1 MNEKTKEVFI
11 SYSTKDTEIA
21 LALLETLE
29 SYGLDC
35 WIAPRNIPKGAQWA
49 EEIDKAIQNARVFV
63 VIVSSHS
70 VESRQVPKE
79 IALAVSSC
87 ESIFPFRIDDT
98 GLQGTFRYYL
108 SDYQFTDAT
117 SDVKQKMI
125 ELAEVICSSLGKP
138 IPEKKTVSEEETA
151 ISEEET
157 AISEKETEKKPVSEE
172 EPEKKPASEEETEK
186 KPAAEEKPE
195 PVSNSSPQVT
205 SQANSKKPL
214 MVGVIAA
221 AAVIA
226 VIIGIVFSGKGD
238 KNTETANSAVSVVQE
253 NNTDE
258 EVKTENTASENNV
271 EESTSADDSATSVST
286 SADSAAEESTSS
298 EDIAAESS
306 HEEST
311 SDGSTAQERSAGTF
325 GVWEKI
331 AYEDRGAETN
341 VNTDNLFIL
350 ADGTPYFN
358 LEKGLSG
365 SSESALTP
373 DLLLKE
379 SSKYDLTVET
389 SFEDT
394 FDGSISNKLSGTYK
408 MPQIPHSD
416 IVMVHLDNPVDENP
430 TGLTYE
436 SCYPEQFYYVHLTGT
451 VQESPVSKSD
461 VDTWIVYK
469 KAYPLLSKKIYP
481 ALAGKW
487 EDSSGNLWEFSV
499 KDEDLAF
506 MMTDPEGNTYE
517 GKDHIHL
524 NANADQPNFFERI
537 RFEFDKFDTDFY
549 AVLSFDGRKLELLDK
564 NWNSFVLTK
573 EE

>member
-1 MNEKTKEVFI
+1 MNEQTKEVFI

-21 LALLETLE
+21 FALLETFE

-117 SDVKQKMI
+117 SDAKQKMI

-138 IPEKKTVSEEETA
+138 IPEKK
-151 ISEEET
+151 
-157 AISEKETEKKPVSEE
+157 PVSEE
-172 EPEKKPASEEETEK
+172 EPEKKPLSEEPEI
-186 KPAAEEKPE
+186 KPAAEKAPE

-205 SQANSKKPL
+205 SQVNYKKPL

-238 KNTETANSAVSVVQE
+238 KKTETANSAVSVVQE

-271 EESTSADDSATSVST
+271 EESTSADDSVASVST
-286 SADSAAEESTSS
+286 SADSAAAESTSS

-341 VNTDNLFIL
+341 VNTGNLFIL

-394 FDGSISNKLSGTYK
+394 FDGSISDKPDYSTDFS
-408 MPQIPHSD
+408 PVRFEP
-416 IVMVHLDNPVDENP
+416 VMVQLDNPVDENP

-451 VQESPVSKSD
+451 FRESPVSKSD

-469 KAYPLLSKKIYP
+469 KAYPLLSKMIYR

-499 KDEDLAF
+499 KGGDLAF

-517 GKDHIHL
+517 GKDYIHL

>member
-1 MNEKTKEVFI
+1 MNEQTKEVFI

-21 LALLETLE
+21 FALLETFE

-125 ELAEVICSSLGKP
+125 ELAEIICSSLGKP
-138 IPEKKTVSEEETA
+138 IPEKK
-151 ISEEET
+151 
-157 AISEKETEKKPVSEE
+157 PVSEE
-172 EPEKKPASEEETEK
+172 EPEEKPVSEEPEK
-186 KPAAEEKPE
+186 KPAAEKAPE

-205 SQANSKKPL
+205 SQVNYKKPL

-258 EVKTENTASENNV
+258 EITTDNTASENNV
-271 EESTSADDSATSVST
+271 EESTSADDSAASVST
-286 SADSAAEESTSS
+286 SSDSAAAESTSS

-341 VNTDNLFIL
+341 VNTGNLFIL

-365 SSESALTP
+365 SSESAVTP
-373 DLLLKE
+373 DLLMKE

-394 FDGSISNKLSGTYK
+394 FDGSISDKPDYSTVY
-408 MPQIPHSD
+408 PPARFEP
-416 IVMVHLDNPVDENP
+416 VMVHLDNPVDENP

-451 VQESPVSKSD
+451 FQESPVSKSD

-469 KAYPLLSKKIYP
+469 KAYPLLSKKIFP

-499 KDEDLAF
+499 MNEALVF
-506 MMTDPEGNTYE
+506 MMTDPEGNTYK
-517 GKDHIHL
+517 GKDYIHL
-524 NANADQPNFFERI
+524 NADADLPNFFERI
-537 RFEFDKFDTDFY
+537 RFEFDKFDTDLY

-564 NWNSFVLTK
+564 HWNSFVLTK

>member
-117 SDVKQKMI
+117 NDAKQKMI

-138 IPEKKTVSEEETA
+138 IPEKKSVSEEEP
-151 ISEEET
+151 EE
-157 AISEKETEKKPVSEE
+157 KPVSE
-172 EPEKKPASEEETEK
+172 EPEKKPAV
-186 KPAAEEKPE
+186 EEKPE

-238 KNTETANSAVSVVQE
+238 KKTETANSAVSVVQE

-271 EESTSADDSATSVST
+271 EESTSADDSVASVST
-286 SADSAAEESTSS
+286 SADSAAAESTSS

-325 GVWEKI
+325 GVWVKI

-350 ADGTPYFN
+350 ADGTPYFS

-365 SSESALTP
+365 SSESAVTP

-394 FDGSISNKLSGTYK
+394 FDGSISDKPDYYHVY
-408 MPQIPHSD
+408 PPARFEP
-416 IVMVHLDNPVDENP
+416 VMVQRDNPLDENP

-451 VQESPVSKSD
+451 FQESPVSKSD

-499 KDEDLAF
+499 MNEALVF
-506 MMTDPEGNTYE
+506 MMTDPEGNTYK
-517 GKDHIHL
+517 GKDYIHL
-524 NANADQPNFFERI
+524 NADADQPNFFERI
-537 RFEFDKFDTDFY
+537 RFEFDKFDTDLY